1 MKSVTRQEQIV
12 SHAIELMSQG
22 GIQNVT
28 IKNIALAI
36 GISEP
41 ALYRHF
47 KNKQAILLGILDAF
61 EEVSCAVLGSLD
73 PSESALERLRLFV
86 FDRYARFKADPALAK
101 LMFSEAAF
109 EFDPLLSQRLLKI
122 MHRHR
127 DTLVKVIRDGQEH
140 KEFRADIGEKE
151 LFRIVIGS
159 TRLVIQQWILSGF
172 GFDLEAEGA
181 RLWNA
186 LEKLLC
192 NSRGEIS
199 NETRNNLH

>member
-12 SHAIELMSQG
+12 TKAIELMAQG

-28 IKNIALAI
+28 IKNLALAI

-61 EEVSCAVLGSLD
+61 EEVSCAVLSSLD
-73 PSESALERLRLFV
+73 PANTALERIHLFV
-86 FDRYARFKADPALAK
+86 FDRYARFKANPALAK

-109 EFDPLLSQRLLKI
+109 EFDPVLSKRLLKI

-127 DTLVKVIRDGQEH
+127 DVLIKVIQEGQRCQ
-140 KEFRADIGEKE
+140 EFRADVGEKE

-159 TRLVIQQWILSGF
+159 TRLVIQQWILSDYA
-172 GFDLEAEGA
+172 FDLEVEGT
-181 RLWNA
+181 RLWSA
-186 LEKLLC
+186 LEKLL
-192 NSRGEIS
+192 
-199 NETRNNLH
+199 TTY